1 MQSHGRFFLL
11 SRIFRLGRADFY
23 RPLFAISTISNQYLR
38 IAEHGSIL
46 KLCDFFR
53 NSLSSKVRYASSKLV
68 VISFEFFS
76 ALVGSSALIGSSAYQ
91 ESVPNKE
98 VTSGTSPWNRCIL
111 RDNDDPD
118 GSLRLIG
125 DVNQDGVVDLLDV
138 APFVELLNSGEF
150 QIEGDINGDGEI
162 TLLDVGPFVD
172 LINGN

>member
-1 MQSHGRFFLL
+1 M
-11 SRIFRLGRADFY
+11 
-23 RPLFAISTISNQYLR
+23 
-38 IAEHGSIL
+38 
-46 KLCDFFR
+46 
-53 NSLSSKVRYASSKLV
+53 V
-68 VISFEFFS
+68 
-76 ALVGSSALIGSSAYQ
+76 GSSAYQ